1 MKEAK
6 QKKAFYK
13 KWWFWVLA
21 AIVAASAVG
30 NSTDDKEVAKEAAP
44 KAEETAAPAK
54 QDVKK
59 EETPKEQ
66 PKPEPKKEEPKKDG
80 ISKAEFEQ
88 VQNGMSYDEVKGI
101 IGSEGELQSESEVAG
116 YKTVMYMF
124 KGESGIGANATM
136 MFQNNELTSKSQ
148 FGLK

>member
-1 MKEAK
+1 MKESK

-30 NSTDDKEVAKEAAP
+30 NSNDDKEVVKEAP
-44 KAEETAAPAK
+44 KTEETAAPPK
-54 QDVKK
+54 QEVKK
-59 EETPKEQ
+59 EEPKKEV
-66 PKPEPKKEEPKKDG
+66 KKEEPKKDG

-88 VQNGMSYDEVKGI
+88 VQNGMTYDEVKAI

>member
-30 NSTDDKEVAKEAAP
+30 NSSDDKEVVK
-44 KAEETAAPAK
+44 EETAPKTEETVAPPK

-59 EETPKEQ
+59 EE
-66 PKPEPKKEEPKKDG
+66 PKKEVKPEPKKDG

-88 VQNGMSYDEVKGI
+88 IQNGMTYDEVKAI

-124 KGESGIGANATM
+124 KGEGGLGANATM

>member
-1 MKEAK
+1 MTESK

-30 NSTDDKEVAKEAAP
+30 NSTDDTEVVKEETP
-44 KAEETAAPAK
+44 KTEETAAPPK
-54 QDVKK
+54 QEVKK
-59 EETPKEQ
+59 EEPKKEV
-66 PKPEPKKEEPKKDG
+66 KKEEPKKDG

-88 VQNGMSYDEVKGI
+88 VQNGMTYDEVKAI

>member
-1 MKEAK
+1 MTESK

-30 NSTDDKEVAKEAAP
+30 NSSDDKEVVKEAAP
-44 KAEETAAPAK
+44 KTEETAAP
-54 QDVKK
+54 VKK
-59 EETPKEQ
+59 EEA
-66 PKPEPKKEEPKKDG
+66 KPEPKQEVKKEEHKKDG
-80 ISKAEFEQ
+80 ITKAEFEQ

>member
-1 MKEAK
+1 ME
-6 QKKAFYK
+6 KKKKSFYQ
-13 KWWFWVLA
+13 KWWFWVIV
-21 AIVAASAVG
+21 AIVVISAYSSGGSEENV
-30 NSTDDKEVAKEAAP
+30 TKEKTPEVTEKTQTSVEDTKE
-44 KAEETAAPAK
+44 EPAK
-54 QDVKK
+54 K
-59 EETPKEQ
+59 E
-66 PKPEPKKEEPKKDG
+66 EPKKEEPKKDG

-88 VQNGMSYDEVKGI
+88 IQNGMTYDEVKGI

-124 KGESGIGANATM
+124 KGEKGLGSNATM